1 MFTDWIKRKNSESVK
16 WISCEEDKINMWNL
30 IENVVNSPEFLS
42 TIMGSLIGGVF
53 TVLMFFLQ
61 NNVQKKFLKQQKI
74 DDDGRLEMQN
84 NFQEQLLAI
93 QNEFYRETVE
103 IREKECLLVT

>member
-1 MFTDWIKRKNSESVK
+1 
-16 WISCEEDKINMWNL
+16 MWNL

-61 NNVQKKFLKQQKI
+61 NNVQK
-74 DDDGRLEMQN
+74 
-84 NFQEQLLAI
+84 NF
-93 QNEFYRETVE
+93 
-103 IREKECLLVT
+103 